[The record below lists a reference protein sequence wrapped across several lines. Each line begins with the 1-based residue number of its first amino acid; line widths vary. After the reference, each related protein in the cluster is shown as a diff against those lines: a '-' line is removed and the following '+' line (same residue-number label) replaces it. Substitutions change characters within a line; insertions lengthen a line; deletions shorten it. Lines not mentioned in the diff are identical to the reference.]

1 MTDKNTAWKIDQ
13 ITGSLN
19 SLLKYKNENY
29 GDSALNPIKIFS
41 KLEAADS
48 LFQRADDKISRIQN
62 SKELRVNDLIDLMGY
77 CVLICASKDW
87 LSFEEFKD

>member
-1 MTDKNTAWKIDQ
+1 MTDKNTAWKIQ
-13 ITGSLN
+13 KITENLN
-19 SLLKYKNENY
+19 SLLQYKNANY
-29 GDSALNPIKIFS
+29 GDSALNPIKVFS
-41 KLEAADS
+41 KLESTDS

-62 SKELRVNDLIDLMGY
+62 SKYLKKNDLIDLMGY